1 MMMKKLL
8 MLIGLSAYF
17 INTTISKA
25 EDSNSVYAKYI
36 SKEYVIDIYYGCLE
50 GEMSCDKIT
59 YHGINKKTKEEITLR
74 GKVITRGPYLN
85 FVGYQFKNGN
95 YTYII
100 NERDFDPTILQIFV
114 QNKNKQR
121 LIYQTKLTS
130 IETTGFQYPKYE
142 HFIK

>member
-1 MMMKKLL
+1 MKKLL
-8 MLIGLSAYF
+8 MLIGLSACF
-17 INTTISKA
+17 INPPISKA
-25 EDSNSVYAKYI
+25 EESDPVYAKYI
-36 SKEYVIDIYYGCLE
+36 SKEYIIDIYYGCLE
-50 GEMSCDKIT
+50 GDMSCDKIT
-59 YHGINKKTKEEITLR
+59 YHGVNKKTKAEITLH
-74 GKVITRGPYLN
+74 GEVITRGPYLN

-100 NERDFDPTILQIFV
+100 NERDFDPTRLQIFI

-130 IETTGFQYPKYE
+130 IETHGFQFPKYE